1 MLSKIKQ
8 SWKVKDV
15 RRRIL
20 YTLMM
25 ILIFRIGTTIPVP
38 GVDTSIISKLVSGNS
53 LLALYNMFTGGA
65 FSNFTLF
72 ALGIGP
78 YITASIIIQLLT
90 VGFES
95 LKELQKSGEEG
106 RKKMNMYTR
115 YTALVLAIIQA
126 VGITLGVVKG
136 ALKSDNIF
144 FITTVI
150 ITLIAASMILMWM
163 GDRITEKGL
172 GNGSSIIIFVGI
184 ISRIP
189 TDIISVVNSVQSGTI
204 KLWLAIILAIIML
217 ITITLVTFINEA
229 VRKIPVQYAK
239 KVVGRKMVGAQNTH
253 IPLKLAMAGVMPI
266 IFASAFM
273 TFPAM
278 IIQIFVPDIATQ
290 AGFWSV
296 IYKFSIATSSSAVPI
311 GYTIANALVYLL
323 LIVGFTFFYSYAT
336 FNPADIS
343 STIKRNGGFIPG
355 IRAGKPTTEYLS
367 SVMSKLLWFGGL
379 FLAVIA
385 IIPMLAR
392 FLPIDLAF
400 GGTSI
405 LIVVGVALEMI
416 QQLESQLAVR
426 HYKGFLE

>member
-126 VGITLGVVKG
+126 VGITLGVIKS
-136 ALKSDNIF
+136 ALTSDSIF
-144 FITTVI
+144 SIATVI
-150 ITLIAASMILMWM
+150 MTLVSASMILMWM

-189 TDIISVVNSVQSGTI
+189 SDLISVVKSVQSGTLV
-204 KLWLAIILAIIML
+204 LWLAIVLAVIML
-217 ITITLVTFINEA
+217 VTIALVTFINEA

-239 KVVGRKMVGAQNTH
+239 KVVGRKLYGGQNSH
-253 IPLKLAMAGVMPI
+253 IPMKVNQSGVMPI
-266 IFASAFM
+266 IFASSLLAFPQTIALFM
-273 TFPAM
+273 GENA
-278 IIQIFVPDIATQ
+278 QNFVSTYLSTSGDI
-290 AGFWSV
+290 GFW
-296 IYKFSIATSSSAVPI
+296 IYRSLEV
-311 GYTIANALVYLL
+311 L
-323 LIVGFTFFYSYAT
+323 LIVFFSYFYT
-336 FNPADIS
+336 TISFNVDDIAENM
-343 STIKRNGGFIPG
+343 KNNGGFIPG
-355 IRAGKPTTEYLS
+355 IRPGRPTIDYLS
-367 SVMSKLLWFGGL
+367 RILSRITLAGAL

-385 IIPMLAR
+385 MIPAFTVHFMSVNMSLA
-392 FLPIDLAF
+392 
-400 GGTSI
+400 GTSI
-405 LIVVGVALEMI
+405 LIVVGVALELKR
-416 QQLESQLAVR
+416 QLESHLVMRSYQ
-426 HYKGFLE
+426 GFLK

>member
-38 GVDTSIISKLVSGNS
+38 GVNTSIIKEMVGENS
-53 LLALYNMFTGGA
+53 LLSLYNMFTGGA

-115 YTALVLAIIQA
+115 YTALALAIIQA
-126 VGITLGVVKG
+126 VGITLGVVRN
-136 ALKSDNIF
+136 ALTSDNVF
-144 FITTVI
+144 FISTVI
-150 ITLIAASMILMWM
+150 ITLISASMILMWM

-172 GNGSSIIIFVGI
+172 GNGSSVIIFVGI

-189 TDIISVVNSVQSGTI
+189 IDIMDIVSSIQVGT
-204 KLWLAIILAIIML
+204 LAIWLGILLLVIIL
-217 ITITLVTFINEA
+217 ITISLVTFINEA

-239 KVVGRKMVGAQNTH
+239 KVVGRKLYGGQNSH
-253 IPLKLAMAGVMPI
+253 IPMKVNQSGVMPI
-266 IFASAFM
+266 IFASSLLAFPQ
-273 TFPAM
+273 TIA
-278 IIQIFVPDIATQ
+278 IFMGEGAQNFVSTYLSTSGDI
-290 AGFWSV
+290 GFW
-296 IYKFSIATSSSAVPI
+296 IYRSLEV
-311 GYTIANALVYLL
+311 L
-323 LIVGFTFFYSYAT
+323 LIVFFSYFYT
-336 FNPADIS
+336 TISFNVDDIAENM
-343 STIKRNGGFIPG
+343 KNNGGFIPG
-355 IRAGKPTTEYLS
+355 IRPGKPTIDYLNKILS
-367 SVMSKLLWFGGL
+367 RITLAGAL
-379 FLAVIA
+379 FLAVVA
-385 IIPMLAR
+385 MIPAFSVHFMNVNMSLA
-392 FLPIDLAF
+392 
-400 GGTSI
+400 GTSI
-405 LIVVGVALEMI
+405 LIVVGVALELKR
-416 QQLESQLAVR
+416 QLESHLVMKSYQ
-426 HYKGFLE
+426 GFLK

>member
-38 GVDTSIISKLVSGNS
+38 DVNTSIISNLVSGNS

-90 VGFES
+90 VGFDS

-106 RKKMNMYTR
+106 RKKMNMYTK

-126 VGITLGVVKG
+126 VGITLGVIKS
-136 ALKSDNIF
+136 ALTSDSIF
-144 FITTVI
+144 SIATVI
-150 ITLIAASMILMWM
+150 MTLVSASMILMWM

-189 TDIISVVNSVQSGTI
+189 SDLISVVKSVQSGTLV
-204 KLWLAIILAIIML
+204 LWLAIVLAVIML
-217 ITITLVTFINEA
+217 VTIALVTFINEA

-239 KVVGRKMVGAQNTH
+239 KVVGRKLYGGQNSH
-253 IPLKLAMAGVMPI
+253 IPMKVNQSGVMPI
-266 IFASAFM
+266 IFASSLLAFPQTIALFM
-273 TFPAM
+273 GKNA
-278 IIQIFVPDIATQ
+278 QNFVSTYLSTSGDI
-290 AGFWSV
+290 GFW
-296 IYKFSIATSSSAVPI
+296 IYRSLEV
-311 GYTIANALVYLL
+311 L
-323 LIVGFTFFYSYAT
+323 LIVFFSYFYT
-336 FNPADIS
+336 TISFNVDDIAENM
-343 STIKRNGGFIPG
+343 KNNGGFIPG
-355 IRAGKPTTEYLS
+355 IRPGRPTVDYLS
-367 SVMSKLLWFGGL
+367 KILSRITLAGAL

-385 IIPMLAR
+385 MIPAFTVHFMSVNMSLA
-392 FLPIDLAF
+392 
-400 GGTSI
+400 GTSI
-405 LIVVGVALEMI
+405 LIVVGVALELKR
-416 QQLESQLAVR
+416 QLESHLVMRSYQ
-426 HYKGFLE
+426 GFLK

>member
-38 GVDTSIISKLVSGNS
+38 DVNTSIISNLVSGNS
-53 LLALYNMFTGGA
+53 LLALYNLFTGGA

-90 VGFES
+90 VGFDS

-106 RKKMNMYTR
+106 RKKMNMYTK

-126 VGITLGVVKG
+126 VGITLGVIKS
-136 ALKSDNIF
+136 ALTSDSIF
-144 FITTVI
+144 SIATVI
-150 ITLIAASMILMWM
+150 MTLVSASMILMWM

-189 TDIISVVNSVQSGTI
+189 SDLISVVKSVQSGTLV
-204 KLWLAIILAIIML
+204 LWLAIVLAVIML
-217 ITITLVTFINEA
+217 VTIALVTFINEA

-239 KVVGRKMVGAQNTH
+239 KVVGRKLYGGQNSH
-253 IPLKLAMAGVMPI
+253 IPMKVNQSGVMPI
-266 IFASAFM
+266 IFASSLLAFPQTIALFM
-273 TFPAM
+273 GKNA
-278 IIQIFVPDIATQ
+278 QNFVSTYLSTSGDI
-290 AGFWSV
+290 GFW
-296 IYKFSIATSSSAVPI
+296 IYRSLEV
-311 GYTIANALVYLL
+311 L
-323 LIVGFTFFYSYAT
+323 LIVFFSYFYT
-336 FNPADIS
+336 TISFNVDDIAENM
-343 STIKRNGGFIPG
+343 KNNGGFIPG
-355 IRAGKPTTEYLS
+355 IRPGRPTVDYLS
-367 SVMSKLLWFGGL
+367 KILSRITLAGAL

-385 IIPMLAR
+385 MIPAFTVHFMSVNMSLA
-392 FLPIDLAF
+392 
-400 GGTSI
+400 GTSI
-405 LIVVGVALEMI
+405 LIVVGVALELKR
-416 QQLESQLAVR
+416 QLESHLVMRSYQ
-426 HYKGFLE
+426 GFLK

>member
-38 GVDTSIISKLVSGNS
+38 GVNTSIISSLVSGNS

-126 VGITLGVVKG
+126 VGITLGVVKS
-136 ALKSDNIF
+136 ALSSDSIF
-144 FITTVI
+144 FIVTVI
-150 ITLIAASMILMWM
+150 ITLVSASMILMWM

-189 TDIISVVNSVQSGTI
+189 SDLISVVKSVQSGTLV
-204 KLWLAIILAIIML
+204 LWLAIVLAVIML
-217 ITITLVTFINEA
+217 VTIALVTFINEA

-239 KVVGRKMVGAQNTH
+239 KVVGRKLYGGQNSH
-253 IPLKLAMAGVMPI
+253 IPMKVNQSGVMPI
-266 IFASAFM
+266 IFASSLLAFPQTIALFM
-273 TFPAM
+273 GENA
-278 IIQIFVPDIATQ
+278 QKFVSTYLSTSGDI
-290 AGFWSV
+290 GFW
-296 IYKFSIATSSSAVPI
+296 IYRSLEV
-311 GYTIANALVYLL
+311 L
-323 LIVGFTFFYSYAT
+323 LIVFFSYFYT
-336 FNPADIS
+336 TISFNVDDIAENM
-343 STIKRNGGFIPG
+343 KNNGGFIPG
-355 IRAGKPTTEYLS
+355 IRPGRPTIDYLS
-367 SVMSKLLWFGGL
+367 KILSRITLAGAL

-385 IIPMLAR
+385 MIPAFTVHFMNVNMSLA
-392 FLPIDLAF
+392 
-400 GGTSI
+400 GTSI
-405 LIVVGVALEMI
+405 LIVVGVALELKR
-416 QQLESQLAVR
+416 QLESHLVMRSYQ
-426 HYKGFLE
+426 GFLK

>member
-15 RRRIL
+15 RKRIL

-38 GVDTSIISKLVSGNS
+38 GVNTAIISSMVSGNN

-126 VGITLGVVKG
+126 VGITLGVVRS
-136 ALKSDNIF
+136 ALTSDSVF
-144 FITTVI
+144 FIVTVI
-150 ITLIAASMILMWM
+150 ITLISASMILMWM

-172 GNGSSIIIFVGI
+172 GNGSSVIIFVGI

-189 TDIISVVNSVQSGTI
+189 SDIIGVVSSVQQGTLKI
-204 KLWLAIILAIIML
+204 WLGILLAVIML
-217 ITITLVTFINEA
+217 VTIAAVTFINEA

-239 KVVGRKMVGAQNTH
+239 KVVGRKLYGGQNSH
-253 IPLKLAMAGVMPI
+253 IPMKVNQSGVMPI
-266 IFASAFM
+266 IFASSLLAFPQTIALFM
-273 TFPAM
+273 GENA
-278 IIQIFVPDIATQ
+278 QNFVSTYLSTSGDI
-290 AGFWSV
+290 GFW
-296 IYKFSIATSSSAVPI
+296 IYRSLEV
-311 GYTIANALVYLL
+311 L
-323 LIVGFTFFYSYAT
+323 LIVFFSYFYT
-336 FNPADIS
+336 TISFNVDDIAENM
-343 STIKRNGGFIPG
+343 KNNGGFIPG
-355 IRAGKPTTEYLS
+355 IRPGRPTIDYLS
-367 SVMSKLLWFGGL
+367 KILSRITLAGAL
-379 FLAVIA
+379 FLAVVA
-385 IIPMLAR
+385 MIPAFTVHFMQVNMSLA
-392 FLPIDLAF
+392 
-400 GGTSI
+400 GTSI
-405 LIVVGVALEMI
+405 LIVVGVALELKR
-416 QQLESQLAVR
+416 QLESHLVMRSYQ
-426 HYKGFLE
+426 GFLK

>member
-38 GVDTSIISKLVSGNS
+38 GVDTSIISSLVSGNS

-126 VGITLGVVKG
+126 VGITLGVVKS

-204 KLWLAIILAIIML
+204 KLWLAIILAVIML

-239 KVVGRKMVGAQNTH
+239 KVVGRKLYGGQNSH
-253 IPLKLAMAGVMPI
+253 IPMKVNQSGVMPI
-266 IFASAFM
+266 IFASSLLAFPQTIALFM
-273 TFPAM
+273 GENA
-278 IIQIFVPDIATQ
+278 QNFVSTYLSTSGDI
-290 AGFWSV
+290 GFW
-296 IYKFSIATSSSAVPI
+296 IYRSLEV
-311 GYTIANALVYLL
+311 L
-323 LIVGFTFFYSYAT
+323 LIVFFSYFYT
-336 FNPADIS
+336 TISFNVDDIAENM
-343 STIKRNGGFIPG
+343 KNNGGFIPG
-355 IRAGKPTTEYLS
+355 IRPGRPTIDYLS
-367 SVMSKLLWFGGL
+367 RILSRITLAGAL

-385 IIPMLAR
+385 MIPAFTVHFMNVNMSLA
-392 FLPIDLAF
+392 
-400 GGTSI
+400 GTSI
-405 LIVVGVALEMI
+405 LIVVGVALELKR
-416 QQLESQLAVR
+416 QLESHLVMRSYQ
-426 HYKGFLE
+426 GFLK

>member
-38 GVDTSIISKLVSGNS
+38 GVDTSIISSLVSGNS

-126 VGITLGVVKG
+126 VGITLGVVKS

-239 KVVGRKMVGAQNTH
+239 KVVGRKLYGGQNSH
-253 IPLKLAMAGVMPI
+253 IPMKVNQSGVMPI
-266 IFASAFM
+266 IFASSLLAFPQTIALFM
-273 TFPAM
+273 GENA
-278 IIQIFVPDIATQ
+278 QNFVSTYLSTSGDI
-290 AGFWSV
+290 GFW
-296 IYKFSIATSSSAVPI
+296 IYRSLEV
-311 GYTIANALVYLL
+311 L
-323 LIVGFTFFYSYAT
+323 LIVFFSYFYT
-336 FNPADIS
+336 TISFNVDDIAENM
-343 STIKRNGGFIPG
+343 KNNGGFIPG
-355 IRAGKPTTEYLS
+355 IRPGRPTIDYLS
-367 SVMSKLLWFGGL
+367 RILSRITLAGAL

-385 IIPMLAR
+385 MIPAFTVHFMNVNMSLA
-392 FLPIDLAF
+392 
-400 GGTSI
+400 GTSI
-405 LIVVGVALEMI
+405 LIVVGVALELKR
-416 QQLESQLAVR
+416 QLESHLVMRSYQ
-426 HYKGFLE
+426 GFLK

>member
-78 YITASIIIQLLT
+78 DITASIIIQLLT

-126 VGITLGVVKG
+126 VGITLGVIKS
-136 ALKSDNIF
+136 ALTSDSIF
-144 FITTVI
+144 SIATVI
-150 ITLIAASMILMWM
+150 MTLVSASMILMWM

-189 TDIISVVNSVQSGTI
+189 SDLISVVKSVQSGTLV
-204 KLWLAIILAIIML
+204 LWLAIVLAVIML
-217 ITITLVTFINEA
+217 VTIALVTFINEA

-239 KVVGRKMVGAQNTH
+239 KVVGRKLYGGQNSH
-253 IPLKLAMAGVMPI
+253 IPMKVNQSGVMPI
-266 IFASAFM
+266 IFASSLLAFPQTIALFM
-273 TFPAM
+273 GKNA
-278 IIQIFVPDIATQ
+278 QNFVSTYLSTSGDI
-290 AGFWSV
+290 GFW
-296 IYKFSIATSSSAVPI
+296 IYRSLEV
-311 GYTIANALVYLL
+311 L
-323 LIVGFTFFYSYAT
+323 LIVFFSYFYT
-336 FNPADIS
+336 TISFNVDDIAENM
-343 STIKRNGGFIPG
+343 KNNGGFIPG
-355 IRAGKPTTEYLS
+355 IRPGRPTVDYLS
-367 SVMSKLLWFGGL
+367 KILSRITLAGAL

-385 IIPMLAR
+385 MIPAFTVHFMSVNMSLA
-392 FLPIDLAF
+392 
-400 GGTSI
+400 GTSI
-405 LIVVGVALEMI
+405 LIVVGVALELKR
-416 QQLESQLAVR
+416 QLESHLVMRSYQ
-426 HYKGFLE
+426 GFLK

>member
-38 GVDTSIISKLVSGNS
+38 DVNTSIISSLVSGNS

-90 VGFES
+90 VGFDS

-106 RKKMNMYTR
+106 RKKMNMYTK

-126 VGITLGVVKG
+126 VGITLGVIKS
-136 ALKSDNIF
+136 ALTSDSIF
-144 FITTVI
+144 SIATVI
-150 ITLIAASMILMWM
+150 MTLVSASMILMWM

-189 TDIISVVNSVQSGTI
+189 SDLISVVKSVQSGTLV
-204 KLWLAIILAIIML
+204 LWLAIVLAVIML
-217 ITITLVTFINEA
+217 VTIALVTFINEA

-239 KVVGRKMVGAQNTH
+239 KVVGRMLYGGQNSH
-253 IPLKLAMAGVMPI
+253 IPMKVNQSGVMPI
-266 IFASAFM
+266 IFASSLLAFPQTIALFM
-273 TFPAM
+273 GKNA
-278 IIQIFVPDIATQ
+278 QNFVSTYLSTSGDI
-290 AGFWSV
+290 GFW
-296 IYKFSIATSSSAVPI
+296 IYRSLEV
-311 GYTIANALVYLL
+311 L
-323 LIVGFTFFYSYAT
+323 LIVFFSYFYT
-336 FNPADIS
+336 TISFNVDDIAENM
-343 STIKRNGGFIPG
+343 KNNGGFIPG
-355 IRAGKPTTEYLS
+355 IRPGRPTVDYLS
-367 SVMSKLLWFGGL
+367 KILSRITLAGAL

-385 IIPMLAR
+385 MIPAFTVHFMSVNMSLA
-392 FLPIDLAF
+392 
-400 GGTSI
+400 GTSI
-405 LIVVGVALEMI
+405 LIVVGVALELKR
-416 QQLESQLAVR
+416 QLESHLVMRSYQ
-426 HYKGFLE
+426 GFLK

>member
-90 VGFES
+90 VGFDS

-106 RKKMNMYTR
+106 RKKMNMYTK

-126 VGITLGVVKG
+126 VGITLGVIKS
-136 ALKSDNIF
+136 ALTSDSIF
-144 FITTVI
+144 SIATVI
-150 ITLIAASMILMWM
+150 MTLVSASMILMWM

-172 GNGSSIIIFVGI
+172 GNGGSIIIFVGI

-189 TDIISVVNSVQSGTI
+189 SDLISVVKSVQSGTLV
-204 KLWLAIILAIIML
+204 LWLAIVLAVIML
-217 ITITLVTFINEA
+217 VTIALVTFINEA

-239 KVVGRKMVGAQNTH
+239 KVVGRKLYGGQNSH
-253 IPLKLAMAGVMPI
+253 IPMKVNQSGVMPI
-266 IFASAFM
+266 IFASSLLAFPQTIALFM
-273 TFPAM
+273 GKNA
-278 IIQIFVPDIATQ
+278 QNFVSTYLSTSGDI
-290 AGFWSV
+290 GFW
-296 IYKFSIATSSSAVPI
+296 IYRSLEV
-311 GYTIANALVYLL
+311 L
-323 LIVGFTFFYSYAT
+323 LIVFFSYFYT
-336 FNPADIS
+336 TISFNVDDIAENM
-343 STIKRNGGFIPG
+343 KNNGGFIPG
-355 IRAGKPTTEYLS
+355 IRPGRPTVDYLS
-367 SVMSKLLWFGGL
+367 KILSRITLAGAL

-385 IIPMLAR
+385 MIPAFTVHFMSVNMSLA
-392 FLPIDLAF
+392 
-400 GGTSI
+400 GTSI
-405 LIVVGVALEMI
+405 LIVVGVALELKR
-416 QQLESQLAVR
+416 QLESHLVMRSYQ
-426 HYKGFLE
+426 GFLK

>member
-126 VGITLGVVKG
+126 VGITLGVIKS
-136 ALKSDNIF
+136 ALTSDSIF
-144 FITTVI
+144 SIATVI
-150 ITLIAASMILMWM
+150 MTLVSASMILMWM

-239 KVVGRKMVGAQNTH
+239 KVVGRKLYGGQNSH
-253 IPLKLAMAGVMPI
+253 IPMKVNQSGVMPI
-266 IFASAFM
+266 IFASSLLAFPQTIALFM
-273 TFPAM
+273 GENA
-278 IIQIFVPDIATQ
+278 QNFVSTYLSTSGDI
-290 AGFWSV
+290 GFW
-296 IYKFSIATSSSAVPI
+296 IYRSLEV
-311 GYTIANALVYLL
+311 L
-323 LIVGFTFFYSYAT
+323 LIVFFSYFYT
-336 FNPADIS
+336 TISFNVDDIAENM
-343 STIKRNGGFIPG
+343 KNNGGFIPG
-355 IRAGKPTTEYLS
+355 IRPGRPTIDYLS
-367 SVMSKLLWFGGL
+367 RILSRITLAGAL

-385 IIPMLAR
+385 MIPAFTVHFMSVNMSLA
-392 FLPIDLAF
+392 
-400 GGTSI
+400 GTSI
-405 LIVVGVALEMI
+405 LIVVGVALELKR
-416 QQLESQLAVR
+416 QLESHLVMRSYQ
-426 HYKGFLE
+426 GFLK

>member
-126 VGITLGVVKG
+126 VGITLGVIKS
-136 ALKSDNIF
+136 ALTSDSIF
-144 FITTVI
+144 SIATVI
-150 ITLIAASMILMWM
+150 MTLVSASMILMWM

-239 KVVGRKMVGAQNTH
+239 KVVGRKLYGGQNSH
-253 IPLKLAMAGVMPI
+253 IPMKVNQSGVMPI
-266 IFASAFM
+266 IFASSLLAFPQTIALFM
-273 TFPAM
+273 GENA
-278 IIQIFVPDIATQ
+278 QNFVSTYLSTSGDI
-290 AGFWSV
+290 GFW
-296 IYKFSIATSSSAVPI
+296 IYRSLEV
-311 GYTIANALVYLL
+311 L
-323 LIVGFTFFYSYAT
+323 LIVFFSYFYT
-336 FNPADIS
+336 TISFNVDDIAENM
-343 STIKRNGGFIPG
+343 KNNGGFIPG
-355 IRAGKPTTEYLS
+355 IRPGRPTVDYLS
-367 SVMSKLLWFGGL
+367 KILSRITLAGAL

-385 IIPMLAR
+385 MIPAFTVHFMSVNMSLA
-392 FLPIDLAF
+392 
-400 GGTSI
+400 GTSI
-405 LIVVGVALEMI
+405 LIVVGVALELNR
-416 QQLESQLAVR
+416 QLESHLVMRSYQ
-426 HYKGFLE
+426 GFLK

>member
-126 VGITLGVVKG
+126 VGITLGVIKS
-136 ALKSDNIF
+136 ALTSDSIF
-144 FITTVI
+144 SIATVI
-150 ITLIAASMILMWM
+150 ITLVSASMILMWM

-239 KVVGRKMVGAQNTH
+239 KVVGRKLYGGQNSH
-253 IPLKLAMAGVMPI
+253 IPMKVNQSGVMPI
-266 IFASAFM
+266 IFASSLLAFPQTIALFM
-273 TFPAM
+273 GENA
-278 IIQIFVPDIATQ
+278 QNFVSTYLSTSGDI
-290 AGFWSV
+290 GFW
-296 IYKFSIATSSSAVPI
+296 IYRSLEV
-311 GYTIANALVYLL
+311 L
-323 LIVGFTFFYSYAT
+323 LIVFFSYFYT
-336 FNPADIS
+336 TISFNVDDIAENM
-343 STIKRNGGFIPG
+343 KNNGGFIPG
-355 IRAGKPTTEYLS
+355 IRPGRPTIDYLS
-367 SVMSKLLWFGGL
+367 RILSRITLAGAL

-385 IIPMLAR
+385 MIPAFTVHFMSVNMSLA
-392 FLPIDLAF
+392 
-400 GGTSI
+400 GTSI
-405 LIVVGVALEMI
+405 LIVVGVALELKR
-416 QQLESQLAVR
+416 QLESHLVMRSYQ
-426 HYKGFLE
+426 GFLK

>member
-38 GVDTSIISKLVSGNS
+38 DVNTSIISNLVSGNS

-126 VGITLGVVKG
+126 VGITLGVIKS
-136 ALKSDNIF
+136 ALTSDSIF
-144 FITTVI
+144 SIATVI
-150 ITLIAASMILMWM
+150 MTLVSASMILMWM

-204 KLWLAIILAIIML
+204 KLWLVIILAIIML

-239 KVVGRKMVGAQNTH
+239 KVVGRKLYGGQNSH
-253 IPLKLAMAGVMPI
+253 IPMKVNQSGVMPI
-266 IFASAFM
+266 IFASSLLAFPQTIALFM
-273 TFPAM
+273 GENA
-278 IIQIFVPDIATQ
+278 QNFVSTYLSTSGDI
-290 AGFWSV
+290 GFW
-296 IYKFSIATSSSAVPI
+296 IYRSLEV
-311 GYTIANALVYLL
+311 L
-323 LIVGFTFFYSYAT
+323 LIVFFSYFYT
-336 FNPADIS
+336 TISFNVDDIAENM
-343 STIKRNGGFIPG
+343 KNNGGFIPG
-355 IRAGKPTTEYLS
+355 IRPGRPTIDYLS
-367 SVMSKLLWFGGL
+367 RILSRITLAGAL

-385 IIPMLAR
+385 MIPAFTVHFMSVNMSLA
-392 FLPIDLAF
+392 
-400 GGTSI
+400 GTSI
-405 LIVVGVALEMI
+405 LIVVGVALELKR
-416 QQLESQLAVR
+416 QLESHLVMRSYQ
-426 HYKGFLE
+426 GFLK

>member
-15 RRRIL
+15 RKRIL

-38 GVDTSIISKLVSGNS
+38 GVNTSIIKEMVGENS
-53 LLALYNMFTGGA
+53 LLSLYNMFTGGA

-115 YTALVLAIIQA
+115 YTALALAIIQA
-126 VGITLGVVKG
+126 VGITLGVVRN
-136 ALKSDNIF
+136 ALTSDSVF
-144 FITTVI
+144 FVTTVI
-150 ITLIAASMILMWM
+150 ITLISASMILMWM

-172 GNGSSIIIFVGI
+172 GNGSSVIIFVGI

-189 TDIISVVNSVQSGTI
+189 VDIIDIVSSVQAGT
-204 KLWLAIILAIIML
+204 LAIWLGILLLVIIL
-217 ITITLVTFINEA
+217 ITIALVTFINEA

-239 KVVGRKMVGAQNTH
+239 KVVGRKLYGGQNSH
-253 IPLKLAMAGVMPI
+253 IPMKVNQSGVMPI
-266 IFASAFM
+266 IFASSLLAFPQ
-273 TFPAM
+273 TIA
-278 IIQIFVPDIATQ
+278 IFMGEGAQNFVSTYLSTSGDI
-290 AGFWSV
+290 GFW
-296 IYKFSIATSSSAVPI
+296 IYRSLEV
-311 GYTIANALVYLL
+311 L
-323 LIVGFTFFYSYAT
+323 LIVFFSYFYT
-336 FNPADIS
+336 TISFNVDDIAENM
-343 STIKRNGGFIPG
+343 KNNGGFIPG
-355 IRAGKPTTEYLS
+355 IRPGKPTIDYLNKILS
-367 SVMSKLLWFGGL
+367 RITLAGAL

-385 IIPMLAR
+385 MIPAFSVHFMNVNMSLA
-392 FLPIDLAF
+392 
-400 GGTSI
+400 GTSI
-405 LIVVGVALEMI
+405 LIVVGVALELKR
-416 QQLESQLAVR
+416 QLESHLVMKSYQ
-426 HYKGFLE
+426 GFLK

>member
-38 GVDTSIISKLVSGNS
+38 DVNTSIISSLVSGNS

-90 VGFES
+90 VGFDS

-106 RKKMNMYTR
+106 RKKMNMYTK

-126 VGITLGVVKG
+126 VGITLGVIKS
-136 ALKSDNIF
+136 ALTSDSIF
-144 FITTVI
+144 SIATVI
-150 ITLIAASMILMWM
+150 MTLVSASMILMWM

-189 TDIISVVNSVQSGTI
+189 SDLISVVKSVKSGTLV
-204 KLWLAIILAIIML
+204 LWLAIVLAVIML
-217 ITITLVTFINEA
+217 VTIALVTFINEA

-239 KVVGRKMVGAQNTH
+239 KVVGRKLYGGQNSH
-253 IPLKLAMAGVMPI
+253 IPMKVNQSGVMPI
-266 IFASAFM
+266 IFASSLLAFPQTIALFM
-273 TFPAM
+273 GKNA
-278 IIQIFVPDIATQ
+278 QNFVSTYLSTSGDI
-290 AGFWSV
+290 GFW
-296 IYKFSIATSSSAVPI
+296 IYRSLEV
-311 GYTIANALVYLL
+311 L
-323 LIVGFTFFYSYAT
+323 LIVFFSYFYT
-336 FNPADIS
+336 TISFNVDDIAENM
-343 STIKRNGGFIPG
+343 KNNGGFIPG
-355 IRAGKPTTEYLS
+355 IRPGRPTVDYLS
-367 SVMSKLLWFGGL
+367 KILSRITLAGAL

-385 IIPMLAR
+385 MIPAFTVHFMSVNMSLA
-392 FLPIDLAF
+392 
-400 GGTSI
+400 GTSI
-405 LIVVGVALEMI
+405 LIVVGVALELKR
-416 QQLESQLAVR
+416 QLESHLVMRSYQ
-426 HYKGFLE
+426 GFLK

>member
-38 GVDTSIISKLVSGNS
+38 GVDTSIISSLVSGNS

-126 VGITLGVVKG
+126 VGITLGVVKS

-172 GNGSSIIIFVGI
+172 GNGSSVIIFVGI

-204 KLWLAIILAIIML
+204 KLWLAIILAVIML
-217 ITITLVTFINEA
+217 VTITLVTFINEA

-239 KVVGRKMVGAQNTH
+239 KVVGRKLYGGQNSH
-253 IPLKLAMAGVMPI
+253 IPMKVNQSGVMPI
-266 IFASAFM
+266 IFASSLLAFPQTIALFM
-273 TFPAM
+273 GENA
-278 IIQIFVPDIATQ
+278 QNFVSTYLSTSGDI
-290 AGFWSV
+290 GFW
-296 IYKFSIATSSSAVPI
+296 IYRSLEV
-311 GYTIANALVYLL
+311 L
-323 LIVGFTFFYSYAT
+323 LIVFFSYFYT
-336 FNPADIS
+336 TISFNVDDIAENM
-343 STIKRNGGFIPG
+343 KNNGGFIPG
-355 IRAGKPTTEYLS
+355 IRPGRPTIDYLS
-367 SVMSKLLWFGGL
+367 RILSRITLAGAL

-385 IIPMLAR
+385 MIPAFTVHFMNVNMSLA
-392 FLPIDLAF
+392 
-400 GGTSI
+400 GTSI
-405 LIVVGVALEMI
+405 LIVVGVALELKR
-416 QQLESQLAVR
+416 QLESHLVMRSYQ
-426 HYKGFLE
+426 GFLK

>member
-15 RRRIL
+15 RKRIL

-38 GVDTSIISKLVSGNS
+38 GVNTAIISSMVSGNN

-126 VGITLGVVKG
+126 VGITLGVVRS
-136 ALKSDNIF
+136 ALTSDSVF
-144 FITTVI
+144 FIVTVI
-150 ITLIAASMILMWM
+150 MTLISGSMILMWM

-172 GNGSSIIIFVGI
+172 GNGSSVIIFVGI

-189 TDIISVVNSVQSGTI
+189 SDIIGVVSSVQQGTLKI
-204 KLWLAIILAIIML
+204 WLGILLAVIML
-217 ITITLVTFINEA
+217 VTIAAVTFINEA

-239 KVVGRKMVGAQNTH
+239 KVVGRKLYGGQNSH
-253 IPLKLAMAGVMPI
+253 IPMKVNQSGVMPI
-266 IFASAFM
+266 IFASSLLAFPQTIALFM
-273 TFPAM
+273 GENA
-278 IIQIFVPDIATQ
+278 QNFVSTYLSTSGDI
-290 AGFWSV
+290 GFW
-296 IYKFSIATSSSAVPI
+296 IYRSLEV
-311 GYTIANALVYLL
+311 L
-323 LIVGFTFFYSYAT
+323 LIVFFSYFYT
-336 FNPADIS
+336 TISFNVDDIAENM
-343 STIKRNGGFIPG
+343 KNNGGFIPG
-355 IRAGKPTTEYLS
+355 IRPGRPTIDYLNKILSRITLAGAI
-367 SVMSKLLWFGGL
+367 
-379 FLAVIA
+379 FLAIVA
-385 IIPMLAR
+385 MIPAFTVHFMQVNMSLA
-392 FLPIDLAF
+392 
-400 GGTSI
+400 GTSI
-405 LIVVGVALEMI
+405 LIVVGVALELKR
-416 QQLESQLAVR
+416 QLESHLVMRSYQ
-426 HYKGFLE
+426 GFLK

>member
-38 GVDTSIISKLVSGNS
+38 DVNTSIISNLVSGNS

-90 VGFES
+90 VGFDS

-106 RKKMNMYTR
+106 RKKMNMYTK

-126 VGITLGVVKG
+126 VGITLGVIKS
-136 ALKSDNIF
+136 ALTSDSIF
-144 FITTVI
+144 SIATVI
-150 ITLIAASMILMWM
+150 MTLVSASMILMWM

-189 TDIISVVNSVQSGTI
+189 SDLISVVKSVQSGTLV
-204 KLWLAIILAIIML
+204 LWLAIVLAVIML
-217 ITITLVTFINEA
+217 VTIALVTFINEA

-239 KVVGRKMVGAQNTH
+239 KVVGRKLYGGQNSH
-253 IPLKLAMAGVMPI
+253 IPMKVNQSGVMPI
-266 IFASAFM
+266 IFASSLLAFPQTIALFM
-273 TFPAM
+273 GKNA
-278 IIQIFVPDIATQ
+278 QNFVSTYFSTSGDI
-290 AGFWSV
+290 GFW
-296 IYKFSIATSSSAVPI
+296 IYRSLEV
-311 GYTIANALVYLL
+311 L
-323 LIVGFTFFYSYAT
+323 LIVFFSYFYT
-336 FNPADIS
+336 TISFNVDDIAENM
-343 STIKRNGGFIPG
+343 KNNGGFIPG
-355 IRAGKPTTEYLS
+355 IRPGRPTVDYLS
-367 SVMSKLLWFGGL
+367 KILSRITLAGAL

-385 IIPMLAR
+385 MIPAFTVHFMSVNMSLA
-392 FLPIDLAF
+392 
-400 GGTSI
+400 GTSI
-405 LIVVGVALEMI
+405 LIVVGVALELKR
-416 QQLESQLAVR
+416 QLESHLVMRSYQ
-426 HYKGFLE
+426 GFLK